1 MKRIVVLSCTLV
13 LVFEALVR
21 FAGLADVPLRTAN
34 SITGYIPNPNQS
46 GRFLLN
52 DWVINNLSMISR
64 EKYAANIK
72 NVILSGDSI
81 VFGGNPLAQKDRL
94 GSVLNTKEQPV
105 YSIAD
110 GSWSLKNQ
118 LNYFNTMADRLG
130 RIDKIIFVL
139 NSGDFSVPSSW
150 SCESYHPTAVP
161 LSHLYFVIRKYLY
174 PDCSRTPSEM
184 MVRDYSLTV
193 GLTALL
199 RNYPGTKIYFILYPN
214 KAQYMNKVV
223 LSEFIDFSNIID
235 VGLQNSINVVD
246 LSPIFANRNT
256 WMEQFY
262 QDGIHPTKEG
272 VKVLANI
279 IRELILD
286 SN

>member
-1 MKRIVVLSCTLV
+1 MKRIMVLFCTLV

-52 DWVINNLSMISR
+52 DWVINNLSMISP
-64 EKYAANIK
+64 EKYVKNIK
-72 NVILSGDSI
+72 NVILSGDSV
-81 VFGGNPLAQKDRL
+81 VFGGNPFAQKDRL

-118 LNYFNTMADRLG
+118 LNYFNTMVDRLG

-150 SCESYHPTAVP
+150 SCESYHPTAAP
-161 LSHLYFVIRKYLY
+161 LSHLYFVIRKYIY
-174 PDCSRTPSEM
+174 PDCSGTPNEII
-184 MVRDYSLTV
+184 VKDYALTD

-199 RNYPGTKIYFILYPN
+199 RNYSGAKIYFILYPN

-223 LSEFIDFSNIID
+223 LSEFIDFSSIID

-246 LSPIFANRNT
+246 LSPMFANSNT

-272 VKVLANI
+272 VKVLAGI